1 LQIIIFTAGMMWK
14 RAVDMKSMLWL
25 AGLVALSNII
35 ITSPAK
41 TAAEFVS
48 LFVLLPVVFLLTGW
62 GDSRERKGIL
72 ALINRGGTTNMV
84 HLAEWSFPALGAA
97 AVSSVSVF
105 VAASP
110 PWQFW
115 VVLPLTAVSISL
127 VYLTTEQ
134 HLKFAGRAAFIIL
147 WLVQLSEPP
156 HTKKLLDL
164 VLFTDY
170 PAAVLLASPDAGT
183 HHPDS
188 FVLASLIL
196 VFLAAGTRALLRRRN
211 S

>member
-1 LQIIIFTAGMMWK
+1 MMWK
-14 RAVDMKSMLWL
+14 RAVNMKNMLWL
-25 AGLVALSNII
+25 AGLAAISILV
-35 ITSPAK
+35 ITSPEK

-62 GDSRERKGIL
+62 SDSRERKGIL
-72 ALINRGGTTNMV
+72 TIINRGGTTSMV
-84 HLAEWSFPALGAA
+84 RLAEWSFPALGATF
-97 AVSSVSVF
+97 VSSVSVF
-105 VAASP
+105 AAAAP

-134 HLKFAGRAAFIIL
+134 HLKFAGRTAFIIL
-147 WLVQLSEPP
+147 WLVQLSEPA

-170 PAAVLLASPDAGT
+170 PAAVLLASPGTGT

-196 VFLAAGTRALLRRRN
+196 VFLAAGTRTLISRRN
-211 S
+211 G

>member
-1 LQIIIFTAGMMWK
+1 MQIIIFTAGMMWK
-14 RAVDMKSMLWL
+14 RAVKMKSRLWL
-25 AGLVALSNII
+25 AGLAAVSILI
-35 ITSPAK
+35 ITPPEK
-41 TAAEFVS
+41 TATEFVS
-48 LFVLLPVVFLLTGW
+48 LFVLLPVVFLQTGW
-62 GDSRERKGIL
+62 SDSRERKGIMT
-72 ALINRGGTTNMV
+72 LINRGGTTGMV
-84 HLAEWSFPALGAA
+84 RFAEWSFPALGAVT
-97 AVSSVSVF
+97 VSSVLAF
-105 VAASP
+105 AAAPP

-134 HLKFAGRAAFIIL
+134 HLKFAGRTVFIIL
-147 WLVQLSEPP
+147 WLLQLSQPA

-196 VFLAAGTRALLRRRN
+196 VFLAAGTRALVRRRN